1 MKIALWYFYVIIFL
15 DIFIISETLLF
26 CKNNSRK
33 MLEFIVTQ
41 LSKIS
46 FSNIFAV

>member
-1 MKIALWYFYVIIFL
+1 MTLWYFYVTIFL
-15 DIFIISETLLF
+15 DIFIISETLIL

-33 MLEFIVTQ
+33 MLELIVTQ